1 MVISKYFLLSI
12 FLTLGLGIS
21 PLIVFAQTLS
31 MNDYMNE
38 YEQKLAQYI
47 ATVNES
53 KLILDTAE
61 STSNIQSQKYAL
73 CQRIEAY
80 QGILKLVEQYP
91 EAENSQL
98 MKMIAQ
104 NYLDKQLTGFQHS
117 GISEKSLCTQS

>member
-1 MVISKYFLLSI
+1 MVISKCFLLI
-12 FLTLGLGIS
+12 ILLNIGLGIS
-21 PLIVFAQTLS
+21 SSSVFAQTLG
-31 MNDYMNE
+31 MNE

-47 ATVNES
+47 ATVNET
-53 KLILDTAE
+53 KLILDVPE

-80 QGILKLVEQYP
+80 QDILKLVQQYP

-98 MKMIAQ
+98 MNMIAQ
-104 NYLDKQLTGFQHS
+104 NYLDKQLAGFQQS